1 VQIFPSPR
9 LFTLN
14 IALLGAECRERDV
27 RQEGNYW
34 TMMQRARQKK
44 ETAACVFV
52 AARVSQL
59 ARPPKKPLCVKRL
72 FII

>member
-1 VQIFPSPR
+1 VQR
-9 LFTLN
+9 
-14 IALLGAECRERDV
+14 ARCEARRELLDHDAES
-27 RQEGNYW
+27 
-34 TMMQRARQKK
+34 ARQKK
-44 ETAACVFV
+44 ETAAAACVFV